1 MTTSTLER
9 GATPISTR
17 QLWLTLIVVLIADA
31 LDLMDATIT
40 NVAAPTIAADL
51 GGGEALVK
59 WLGAAYALALGSLL
73 VLGGRIGDRFGQ
85 RRTFLIGLSGFVL
98 ASAFAGLA
106 LSPEMLIA
114 ARAMQGAFG
123 AFLIPQGM
131 AIMTRTFPRAA
142 LQKAFGAFGPMLG
155 IFAVGGPLLGGVLID
170 ADILGLGW
178 RPMFLINIVVG
189 GIALVLAWRVLPH
202 VDPDPTVRFDLL
214 SSILLPLAMFA
225 LLFGLI
231 EGSSDGWSLTAYGS
245 ITIAAILF
253 AAFIRRQMTSDRPLL
268 PRALFAGRGFV
279 SGLVAGLL
287 VFAAFNGLMY
297 VVSLYFQL
305 GMGYTPTQ
313 TSLGLLPF
321 TLGIIAGSAASMGL
335 IARLGR
341 RLVLVGLLITMLGS
355 ATLLFVG
362 LTTGLQAP
370 WWQLAIATTI
380 IGIGAG
386 TCFGTI
392 FDTALGGVQPELA
405 GAASGSFSAVQQLA
419 AGIGSAT
426 VTSVFFGAFDDGA
439 VPALTSTLL
448 VVLGITAVCLLAVP
462 FLPRKA
468 AVLEH

>member
-1 MTTSTLER
+1 MTATTVQTGSTQ
-9 GATPISTR
+9 ISGR

-31 LDLMDATIT
+31 LDLVDATIT
-40 NVAAPTIAADL
+40 NVAAPTITADL
-51 GGGEALVK
+51 GGGESLIK

-85 RRTFLIGLSGFVL
+85 RRTFLIGMSGFVL
-98 ASAFAGLA
+98 ASTLAGLA
-106 LSPEMLIA
+106 FSAEMLVA
-114 ARAMQGAFG
+114 ARAVQGAFG

-131 AIMTRTFPRAA
+131 AIMTRTFPREA

-155 IFAVGGPLLGGVLID
+155 IFAVGGPILGGILID

-178 RPMFLINIVVG
+178 RPMFLINIIVG
-189 GIALVLAWRVLPH
+189 GAGLILAWRVLPH
-202 VDPDPTVRFDLL
+202 VDPDPSVRFDLS
-214 SSILLPLAMFA
+214 SSILLPAAMFA

-231 EGSSDGWSLTAYGS
+231 EGSTDGWSLAAYGS
-245 ITIAAILF
+245 LVIAAILF
-253 AAFIRRQMTSDRPLL
+253 AVFVRRQMVTEHPLL
-268 PRALFAGRGFV
+268 PRALFANRGFA

-287 VFAAFNGLMY
+287 IFAAFNGLMY
-297 VVSLYFQL
+297 VVSLYLQI

-321 TLGIIAGSAASMGL
+321 TIGIIAGSGASMGL

-341 RLVLVGLLITMLGS
+341 RLVLTGLLITMAGS

-362 LTTGLQAP
+362 LTAGLHAT

-392 FDTALGGVQPELA
+392 LDTALGGVQSELA
-405 GAASGSFSAVQQLA
+405 GAASGSFSAVQQIA

-426 VTSVFFGAFDDGA
+426 VTSVFFGALSDGA
-439 VPALTSTLL
+439 VPALSNTLL
-448 VVLGITAVCLLAVP
+448 VVLGITVVCIVAVP

-468 AVLEH
+468 AILEH